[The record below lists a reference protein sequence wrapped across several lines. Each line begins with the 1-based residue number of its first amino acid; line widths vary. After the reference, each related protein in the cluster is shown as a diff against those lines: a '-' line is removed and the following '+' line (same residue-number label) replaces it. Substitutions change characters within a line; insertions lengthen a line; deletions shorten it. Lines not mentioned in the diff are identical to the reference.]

1 MDLQA
6 NCLAA
11 LLGIKLSQGGAYTGN
26 NLFHTNMRCLWRES
40 GTVLPCE
47 TRASDG
53 LGAAEPDTLPEHA
66 AAREMAFSYGLE
78 AARARKTGFLT
89 AKERHVGPMPPVNGM
104 APKSTPYLP
113 AIL

>member
-26 NLFHTNMRCLWRES
+26 NLFHTNMRCFWRES
-40 GTVLPCE
+40 GTALPCG

-66 AAREMAFSYGLE
+66 A
-78 AARARKTGFLT
+78 RAR
-89 AKERHVGPMPPVNGM
+89 
-104 APKSTPYLP
+104 
-113 AIL
+113 

>member
-11 LLGIKLSQGGAYTGN
+11 LLGIKLSQGEAYTGN

-40 GTVLPCE
+40 GTALPCG

-66 AAREMAFSYGLE
+66 AARQ
-78 AARARKTGFLT
+78 TGFLT
-89 AKERHVGPMPPVNGM
+89 AKERHAGPMSPVDGM

-113 AIL
+113 AVLQMLPLRNNSV